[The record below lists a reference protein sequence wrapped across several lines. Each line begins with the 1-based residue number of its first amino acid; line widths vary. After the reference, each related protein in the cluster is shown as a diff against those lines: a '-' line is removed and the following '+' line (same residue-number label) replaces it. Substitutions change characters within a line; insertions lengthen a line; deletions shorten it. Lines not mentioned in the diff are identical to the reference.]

1 MLFLL
6 VALLLIIGILLI
18 PKSSGE
24 PESESSKRFK
34 EKNPEAWARSN
45 RINRNLK
52 IIGIIFIIA
61 GIVVAVICF
70 LVYDITEVIAGLM
83 VTAVAYGT
91 IWFLAIGRFK
101 LGETKY
107 VQNMVHEQAARE
119 AELQAQQIMT
129 QARIANTT
137 GAKPKTP
144 TDLANEN
151 KKASV
156 AKRAAAGAI
165 IAGETGAIIGAAS
178 AINENLKNKDK

>member
-18 PKSSGE
+18 PPSSGE

-70 LVYDITEVIAGLM
+70 LVYDIIEVIAGLI
-83 VTAVAYGT
+83 VTAVAFGT
-91 IWFLAIGRFK
+91 IWFLTIGRFK

-107 VQNMVHEQAARE
+107 VQNMVHEPVQVLFVPA
-119 AELQAQQIMT
+119 
-129 QARIANTT
+129 IA
-137 GAKPKTP
+137 KV
-144 TDLANEN
+144 ANSLEHLKRN
-151 KKASV
+151 KVHFHVLSPE
-156 AKRAAAGAI
+156 I
-165 IAGETGAIIGAAS
+165 
-178 AINENLKNKDK
+178 

>member
-18 PKSSGE
+18 PPSSGE
-24 PESESSKRFK
+24 PESESSKRFR

-70 LVYDITEVIAGLM
+70 LVYDIIEVIAGLI
-83 VTAVAYGT
+83 VTAVAFGT
-91 IWFLAIGRFK
+91 IWFLTIGRFK

-119 AELQAQQIMT
+119 AAKFNQQLEAVKHGKTITEVTT
-129 QARIANTT
+129 QKET
-137 GAKPKTP
+137 
-144 TDLANEN
+144 
-151 KKASV
+151 KKDASV
-156 AKRAAAGAI
+156 VKRAVVGAAVAGEVGAI
-165 IAGETGAIIGAAS
+165 VGAAS
-178 AINENLKNKDK
+178 AINENLKNKDN

>member
-24 PESESSKRFK
+24 PESESLKRLK
-34 EKNPEAWARSN
+34 EKNPEAWAWSN

-70 LVYDITEVIAGLM
+70 LVYDITEVIAGLI
-83 VTAVAYGT
+83 VTAVAFGT
-91 IWFLAIGRFK
+91 IWFLTIGRFK

-119 AELQAQQIMT
+119 AAKFNQQLEAVKHGKTVTEVTT
-129 QARIANTT
+129 Q
-137 GAKPKTP
+137 PKK
-144 TDLANEN
+144 E
-151 KKASV
+151 ASV

>member
-18 PKSSGE
+18 KTSSGE
-24 PESESSKRFK
+24 PKSEQSKRFK
-34 EKNPEAWARSN
+34 EKNPEAWARG
-45 RINRNLK
+45 NRNSK
-52 IIGIIFIIA
+52 IIGIIFTIA

-70 LVYDITEVIAGLM
+70 AVYDSTEVIAGLM

-119 AELQAQQIMT
+119 AAKFNQQLEAVKHGKTITEVTT
-129 QARIANTT
+129 QKET
-137 GAKPKTP
+137 
-144 TDLANEN
+144 
-151 KKASV
+151 KKDASV
-156 AKRAAAGAI
+156 VKRAVVGAAV
-165 IAGETGAIIGAAS
+165 AGETGAIIGAAS

>member
-6 VALLLIIGILLI
+6 VALLLIIGILFI
-18 PKSSGE
+18 KTSSGE
-24 PESESSKRFK
+24 PKSEQSKRFK
-34 EKNPEAWARSN
+34 EKNPEAWARG
-45 RINRNLK
+45 NRNSK
-52 IIGIIFIIA
+52 IIGIIFTIA

-70 LVYDITEVIAGLM
+70 LVYDITEVIAGLI
-83 VTAVAYGT
+83 VTAVAFGT
-91 IWFLAIGRFK
+91 IWFLTIGRFK